1 MKIGWRFLF
10 VKPTPSQVLVSL
22 LIAAGGVVSSHALR
36 EIDENLR
43 IMYTDYTLAAT
54 GLGHVSADVIRYR
67 ATVVRAVEAPTR
79 KDFERISA
87 SLPDQRGRILKAVD
101 HFAAATVTVSRNGRN
116 EAPDLQETRNSLA
129 AYFSAD
135 DETVA
140 LLIRMWQTTSR
151 EEAAALR
158 NKAEVHLTDNAGPK
172 LMQVSLALNG
182 LIETVAAVAR
192 DLHTEGRRAIRT
204 ASAVLLVGCA
214 LIVLLILSGQR
225 LPPSPSL
232 EPRSVLREPGQ
243 VEPSSFLHSRDEDQ
257 AKKFSIRKS

>member
-1 MKIGWRFLF
+1 VKIGWRSFF

-54 GLGHVSADVIRYR
+54 GLGHISADVIRYR

-87 SLPDQRGRILKAVD
+87 SLPDQRARILKAVD
-101 HFAAATVTVSRNGRN
+101 HFAAASATVSRGGRSDAQ
-116 EAPDLQETRNSLA
+116 ELQAVRDSLA
-129 AYFSAD
+129 AYFSAA

-140 LLIRMWQTTSR
+140 LLIRMWETASPS
-151 EEAAALR
+151 EAAALR

-182 LIETVAAVAR
+182 LLETVAEVAR
-192 DLHTEGRRAIRT
+192 HLQTEGNRAIRT

-225 LPPSPSL
+225 LPPPPSL
-232 EPRSVLREPGQ
+232 EPQSVLRKPGH
-243 VEPSSFLHSRDEDQ
+243 VESPSFLHRREEDQ
-257 AKKFSIRKS
+257 AKKFSMRKP